1 MIMFM
6 YKEEERD
13 PRNGT
18 DETGGGKGAAE
29 GGFRIIA
36 VTNRHLSA
44 GDYFERMEKI
54 VSSGADAVIVREKD
68 LKEREY
74 EELARRVIKICE
86 RAQISCILHT
96 YAEAAVRLNCRKIH
110 FPLHVLRVLSRSQET
125 MLRHFSTVGAS
136 VHSPEEAREAQALG
150 ADYVTAGHVFATDCK
165 RGLEP
170 RGLEFLRET
179 VNAVS
184 IPVFAIGGIS
194 AESVKAVR
202 KAGAAGACIMSQMMR
217 GEFYEK

>member
-170 RGLEFLRET
+170 RGLELDRK
-179 VNAVS
+179 
-184 IPVFAIGGIS
+184 
-194 AESVKAVR
+194 SVV
-202 KAGAAGACIMSQMMR
+202 
-217 GEFYEK
+217 

>member
-18 DETGGGKGAAE
+18 DETGGGKGAVE

-194 AESVKAVR
+194 AENVKAVR